1 MRGIREITV
10 NRSIL
15 VVDDEPATRMML
27 RMMLQIDGF
36 TIREAEDGI
45 DALEQIKEGPPD
57 LLILDVMMPR
67 MDGITLCKI
76 LRNQP
81 ETASLPIIM
90 LSGKVQAEAEREG
103 LNAGANLYLHKPTP
117 RKILSKQ
124 VSSLLKEA
132 ACMQA

>member
-1 MRGIREITV
+1 M
-10 NRSIL
+10 NKSIL

-36 TIREAEDGI
+36 TIQEAKDGV
-45 DALEQIKEGPPD
+45 DALAQIEVHPPD

-76 LRNQP
+76 LRERP

-90 LSGKVQAEAEREG
+90 LSGKVQPEAEREG
-103 LNAGANLYLHKPTP
+103 LDAGANLYLHKPTP
-117 RKILSKQ
+117 RKVLSQ
-124 VSSLLKEA
+124 HVSSLLEETA
-132 ACMQA
+132 YA